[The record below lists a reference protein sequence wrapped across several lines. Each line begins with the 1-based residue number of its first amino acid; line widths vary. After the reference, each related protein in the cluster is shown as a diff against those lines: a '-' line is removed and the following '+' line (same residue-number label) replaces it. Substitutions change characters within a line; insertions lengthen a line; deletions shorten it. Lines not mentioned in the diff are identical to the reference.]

1 MTEVKNRFKITFCA
15 GILFIISVLFS
26 NPLFAEK
33 IIFSADSMTGQT
45 SDEAS
50 FTSLDGHAFIKTESM
65 EIAADKIELSGKEY
79 RTIKAFGNVDGKNFE
94 SKMEFT
100 CEKMEYDRETK
111 IATLSGSVNLTD
123 QENDVKASAQ
133 IIEYNQDSDIAILQ
147 VQVNLT
153 QKDNI
158 CKAAYA
164 VYQKAKQLLE
174 LSGNAEVKQK
184 EDTFR
189 AQMIELNLDTQ
200 DITLSGN
207 VKGNVTA
214 TKTEEKKENTE
225 TTTTDVKKTDS
236 AEATDNKTAE
246 DKKTE

>member
-1 MTEVKNRFKITFCA
+1 MTGLKNKIKISFLSTM
-15 GILFIISVLFS
+15 IFIISSVICS
-26 NPLFAEK
+26 PIFAEK
-33 IIFSADSMTGQT
+33 IIFSADSMSGQT
-45 SDEAS
+45 GDNSS
-50 FTSLDGHAFIKTESM
+50 FTSLDVHAFIKTESM

-79 RTIKAFGNVDGKNFE
+79 RFIKAYGNIDGKNLE
-94 SKMEFT
+94 SKLEFT
-100 CEKMEYDRETK
+100 CENMEYDRETK
-111 IATLSGSVNLTD
+111 IATLSGNVNLTD

-133 IIEYNQDSDIAILQ
+133 IIEYNQDSDIAVLQ

-214 TKTEEKKENTE
+214 TKAEEKKAEPENKGDE
-225 TTTTDVKKTDS
+225 TQSVEVKK
-236 AEATDNKTAE
+236 E
-246 DKKTE
+246 

>member
-1 MTEVKNRFKITFCA
+1 MTEVKNKFKINFCA
-15 GILFIISVLFS
+15 GILFIISALFS

-111 IATLSGSVNLTD
+111 IATLSGNVNLTD

-214 TKTEEKKENTE
+214 TKTEEKKVEPENKGDE
-225 TTTTDVKKTDS
+225 TQSVEVKK
-236 AEATDNKTAE
+236 E
-246 DKKTE
+246 

>member
-1 MTEVKNRFKITFCA
+1 MTGLKNTIKISFLSA
-15 GILFIISVLFS
+15 MIFIISSVICS
-26 NPLFAEK
+26 PIFAEK

-45 SDEAS
+45 SDEVS

-214 TKTEEKKENTE
+214 TKTEEKKTEPENKGDE
-225 TTTTDVKKTDS
+225 TQSVEVKK
-236 AEATDNKTAE
+236 E
-246 DKKTE
+246 

>member
-1 MTEVKNRFKITFCA
+1 MTGLKYKKTTFCA
-15 GILFIISVLFS
+15 GILFIISALCSPV
-26 NPLFAEK
+26 FAEK

-45 SDEAS
+45 SDESS

-65 EIAADKIELSGKEY
+65 EILADKIELSGKEY
-79 RTIKAFGNVDGKNFE
+79 RIIKAYGNIDGKNFE

-111 IATLSGSVNLTD
+111 IATLTGNVNLTD

-133 IIEYNQDSDIAILQ
+133 IIEYNQNSDIAVLQ

-207 VKGNVTA
+207 VQGNVTA
-214 TKTEEKKENTE
+214 TKAEEKKKEPENKDAE
-225 TTTTDVKKTDS
+225 TQSVEVKK
-236 AEATDNKTAE
+236 E
-246 DKKTE
+246 